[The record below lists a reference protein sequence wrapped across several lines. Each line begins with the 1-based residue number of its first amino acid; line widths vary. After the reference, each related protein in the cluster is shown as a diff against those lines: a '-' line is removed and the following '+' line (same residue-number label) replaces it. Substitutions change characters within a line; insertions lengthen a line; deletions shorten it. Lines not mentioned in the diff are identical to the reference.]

1 MEATDNLL
9 GDERSSKKKGVTRT
23 FAVAILAAGVLLGIG
38 LGMLISGSLDRA
50 PTSSGLFDEDLV
62 SALFD
67 KGSPGVVELVVT
79 RPTGRVVVPGL
90 GTGTGSGFF
99 VDDQGHIVTSHHV
112 VEGAERITVE
122 LHDGRVLEAT
132 KLGSSAADDL
142 ALLQVDPEEV
152 ADISPLPLAD
162 SDEVRTGQMAV
173 AIGSPFRNFNSLSV
187 GVVSGTGRGPISIL
201 RRPIPDMIQ
210 TDAALNPGN
219 SGGPL
224 LNSDGEVIGVNSSIR
239 TGTLRNASEYRIG
252 FAVPSNTLKDL
263 MPQLLEQQEVR
274 RPWLGISGGA
284 VTLGLTESLG
294 VPKGVY
300 VAGVFPAS
308 PAAGIGLIPFRSLS
322 VEGRGDV
329 ITAVDGEAV
338 SSVEDMVS
346 YFNTISPGS
355 KVRLSIFRDERVI
368 EVEVALTEWPD
379 T

>member
-9 GDERSSKKKGVTRT
+9 GDERSSKKRGVTRT

-38 LGMLISGSLDRA
+38 LGLLISGSLDRA

-79 RPTGRVVVPGL
+79 RST
-90 GTGTGSGFF
+90 
-99 VDDQGHIVTSHHV
+99 
-112 VEGAERITVE
+112 A
-122 LHDGRVLEAT
+122 GRVLEAT
-132 KLGSSAADDL
+132 KLGSSPADDL

-152 ADISPLPLAD
+152 SDISPLPLAD

-173 AIGSPFRNFNSLSV
+173 AISSPFQNFNSLSV
-187 GVVSGTGRGPISIL
+187 GVVSGTERGAISIP

-224 LNSDGEVIGVNSSIR
+224 LNSAGEVIGVNSSIR
-239 TGTLRNASEYRIG
+239 TATLRNASEYRIG

-263 MPQLLEQQEVR
+263 MPQLLERQQVR

-284 VTLGLTESLG
+284 VTVGLTES
-294 VPKGVY
+294 PW
-300 VAGVFPAS
+300 AS
-308 PAAGIGLIPFRSLS
+308 P
-322 VEGRGDV
+322 
-329 ITAVDGEAV
+329 EA
-338 SSVEDMVS
+338 S
-346 YFNTISPGS
+346 TWPGS
-355 KVRLSIFRDERVI
+355 SPTAPQPESAWSRSARSASRGAATASRLSTASRCPQWRRWSATSTPSRRGARSGSRSSE
-368 EVEVALTEWPD
+368 TNG
-379 T
+379 